1 MTEDHPD
8 PLLLERFMRNETGS
22 EESRRI
28 VRHLLAGCERCTA
41 VTRRLWS
48 LGDVEGP
55 GEDPA
60 MASGSRRL
68 ARLVHSAW

>member
-8 PLLLERFMRNETGS
+8 PLLLERFMRNETGA

-28 VRHLLAGCERCTA
+28 VRHLLAGCERCAA

-48 LGDVEGP
+48 LGDVESP
-55 GEDPA
+55 GEDRA
-60 MASGSRRL
+60 AG
-68 ARLVHSAW
+68 AVGGLVHSAW